1 MADEKVTDSSGTS
14 WRKTQGGHWRAENG
28 PQKGQLYKGKGSP
41 GSSVGAA
48 PAAPVRPEDSGT
60 QTIALNPPQ
69 NYSPQ
74 GAAYLSGVQGD
85 LSGQVA
91 SGGINQAQA
100 DQELARR
107 QAEVAKYSPG
117 LQSSQW
123 DLYNQVKSGGINQSD
138 ADNELY
144 RLWTNAQSTQPDAPD
159 NTKLETVKD
168 VVDTTYDVA
177 KGGTVAGNTLT
188 NPNQYSDL
196 GSSTV
201 QYDPIT
207 GQPIVKQELSQGN
220 KDVLGGLQQG
230 SVGASNTLNSILSGG
245 VLGSLTNPGQGVP
258 QSNFES
264 AVYNQLT
271 RGFDTDKGQQAQQ
284 LTQTLANRGIPV
296 GSSAYE
302 SEMKRFEDTWGQRYD
317 SARNSAVTGANSAAQ
332 SAIPMLSSV
341 GQSGFYAPSFQG
353 FSPTQYNQLDVSGVF
368 NTLTGKQIADD
379 ANKTELEKQRIA
391 ADATK
396 AAAAAAGGGGGEA
409 AAPKVNSPFSSS
421 APGK

>member
-1 MADEKVTDSSGTS
+1 MADEKVTDSSGTT
-14 WRKTQGGHWRAENG
+14 WRKTQGGNWRAENG
-28 PQKGQLYKGKGSP
+28 PKKGQLYKGKGSP
-41 GSSVGAA
+41 AAGAAAA
-48 PAAPVRPEDSGT
+48 PAPTAKPEDSGT
-60 QTIALNPPQ
+60 QTIAKTPPP
-69 NYSPQ
+69 NFSPQ
-74 GAAYLSGVQGD
+74 GQAYLSGVQSD

-91 SGGINQAQA
+91 SGGINQLQA

-123 DLYNQVKSGGINQSD
+123 DLYNQVKSGGINQD
-138 ADNELY
+138 TADNELY
-144 RLWTNAQSTQPDAPD
+144 RLWTNQQTTQPDAPAD
-159 NTKLETVKD
+159 IKLDTFKD
-168 VVDTTYDVA
+168 VVDSTYDVS

-188 NPNQYSDL
+188 NPNQISDL
-196 GSSTV
+196 GKSTV
-201 QYDPIT
+201 EYDPVT

-220 KDVLGGLQQG
+220 RDVLGGLQQG

-317 SARNSAVTGANSAAQ
+317 AARNSAVTGANTAAQ

-341 GQSGFYAPSFQG
+341 GQSGFYAPNFQG
-353 FSPTQYNQLDVSGVF
+353 FTPTQYNQLDVGGVF

-379 ANKTELEKQRIA
+379 ANKTELEKQKISL
-391 ADATK
+391 DASK
-396 AAAAAAGGGGGEA
+396 AIGGGGGGGGG
-409 AAPKVNSPFSSS
+409 AAPPKVSSPFNSK
-421 APGK
+421 APGA